1 MTLNAFIGLLGFLLI
16 LAFAANRLAR
26 RTGVP
31 DILVLMATGLL
42 LGPALHWI
50 DAAKFEPATRGF
62 GTLALILIIFEAG
75 LDLKLRETLRYFP
88 AGLFLSLVTY
98 ALSTAAVT
106 EICILVLGLPRHDA
120 LLAGATLGCMS
131 SAVVLPVLQQ
141 VDLRDSARVTLM
153 VEAAFGDALGVL
165 TVGSLLGTLTGVV
178 GSSGPRPSPGI
189 LLGGLAGSFI
199 LKIFLSMA
207 IAMVAGILWSRLLP
221 FLSDQRSWHLLTL
234 GAVLILY
241 AVADLLHGSDLF
253 AVMVFGVVLANLPVK
268 GITLGGVRILA
279 PPGTHAQTE
288 ILSFHSELGFLVR
301 TFFFVLIGAIIR
313 FGELRRAGL
322 ISLTILCAL
331 FIIRV
336 VSVQIGR
343 MAWHGSTSREREL
356 ACLMIPRGLVT
367 AVLALKVVDAR
378 GPRFEF
384 LIPLAFGLILLTN
397 LLLLVGT
404 LRMRATSDPATMVA
418 VVATMS
424 VAVVAVG
431 AGSVASASEPTAP
444 EAANAASEE

>member
-42 LGPALHWI
+42 LGPTLHWI
-50 DAAKFEPATRGF
+50 NAAKFEPATRGF

-75 LDLKLRETLRYFP
+75 LDLKLGETLRYFP
-88 AGLFLSLVTY
+88 AGLFLSVLTY

-106 EICILVLGLPRHDA
+106 EICILVLHLPRHDA

-165 TVGSLLGTLTGVV
+165 TVGSLLGTLADTSESG
-178 GSSGPRPSPGI
+178 GSRPTPSV
-189 LLGGLAGSFI
+189 LLGGLVGDFT
-199 LKIFLSMA
+199 LKIVLSLV
-207 IAMVAGILWSRLLP
+207 IALAAGMLWSRVLP
-221 FLSDQRSWHLLTL
+221 YLSDQRSWHLLTL

-241 AVADLLHGSDLF
+241 AVAELLHGSDLF
-253 AVMVFGVVLANLPVK
+253 AVMVFGVVLANVPVK

-279 PPGTHAQTE
+279 PPGAHAQTE

-301 TFFFVLIGAIIR
+301 TFFFVLIGTIIK
-313 FGELRRAGL
+313 FSDLRHAGL
-322 ISLTILCAL
+322 ISLTVLCAL
-331 FIIRV
+331 FVIRV
-336 VSVQIGR
+336 VSIQIGR
-343 MAWHGSTSREREL
+343 VAWRGATSREREL

-367 AVLALKVVDAR
+367 AVLALKVAEAR

-384 LIPLAFGLILLTN
+384 LIPLAFGLILWTN

-404 LRMRATSDPATMVA
+404 LRMRATGRPDVVE
-418 VVATMS
+418 VVAATS
-424 VAVVAVG
+424 VSVMAVP
-431 AGSVASASEPTAP
+431 ASAASPAP
-444 EAANAASEE
+444 EGASAAGDE

>member
-1 MTLNAFIGLLGFLLI
+1 MSLNAFVGLLGFLLI

-42 LGPALHWI
+42 LGPTLHWI

-88 AGLFLSLVTY
+88 AGLFLSVVTY

-106 EICILVLGLPRHDA
+106 EICILVLGLSRHDA

-165 TVGSLLGTLTGVV
+165 TVGSLLGTLVET
-178 GSSGPRPSPGI
+178 SGAGIRPTPRV
-189 LLGGLAGSFI
+189 LLGGLAGNFT
-199 LKIFLSMA
+199 LKILLSMV
-207 IAMVAGILWSRLLP
+207 IALAAGLLWSRLLP
-221 FLSDQRSWHLLTL
+221 YLSDQRSWHLLTL

-279 PPGTHAQTE
+279 PPGAHAQTE

-343 MAWHGSTSREREL
+343 MAWHGSTRREREL

-367 AVLALKVVDAR
+367 AVLALKVAEAR
-378 GPRFEF
+378 GPKFEF

-404 LRMRATSDPATMVA
+404 LRMRATSSPATMVA
-418 VVATMS
+418 VVATTS

-431 AGSVASASEPTAP
+431 AGSVASASEPSAP
-444 EAANAASEE
+444 EAANTRGEE

>member
-42 LGPALHWI
+42 LGPGLHWI
-50 DAAKFEPATRGF
+50 NTAKFEPATRGF

-88 AGLFLSLVTY
+88 AGLFLSIVTY
-98 ALSTAAVT
+98 ALSTAVVT
-106 EICILVLGLPRHDA
+106 KICIRVLGLAHHDA

-165 TVGSLLGTLTGVV
+165 TVGSLLGTLVET
-178 GSSGPRPSPGI
+178 SSAGMRPTSRV
-189 LLGGLAGSFI
+189 LLGGLAGNLTLNI
-199 LKIFLSMA
+199 LLSIV
-207 IAMVAGILWSRLLP
+207 IALAAGILWSRLLP
-221 FLSDQRSWHLLTL
+221 YLSDQRSWHLLTL

-241 AVADLLHGSDLF
+241 AVAELLHGSDLF

-268 GITLGGVRILA
+268 GITLGHVRILA
-279 PPGTHAQTE
+279 PPGTQAQTE

-301 TFFFVLIGAIIR
+301 TFFFVLIGAIIK
-313 FGELRRAGL
+313 FSDLRRAGL
-322 ISLTILCAL
+322 ISLTVLCAL
-331 FIIRV
+331 FLVRV

-343 MAWHGSTSREREL
+343 LAWRGSTSREREL

-367 AVLALKVVDAR
+367 AVLALKVTEAR
-378 GPRFEF
+378 DPKFEF

-397 LLLLVGT
+397 LLMLVGT
-404 LRMRATSDPATMVA
+404 LRMRATSRPMEVVA
-418 VVATMS
+418 VMATTS
-424 VAVVAVG
+424 VSVLAVG
-431 AGSVASASEPTAP
+431 AGSVVSANEPSAHG
-444 EAANAASEE
+444 AANAPSEE